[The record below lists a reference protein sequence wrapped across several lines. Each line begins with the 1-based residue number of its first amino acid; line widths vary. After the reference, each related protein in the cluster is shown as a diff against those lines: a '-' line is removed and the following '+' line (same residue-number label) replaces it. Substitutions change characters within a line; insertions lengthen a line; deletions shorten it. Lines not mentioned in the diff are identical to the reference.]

1 MFNNFSSFET
11 NRGRGVRILMD
22 KINCTKRAVNKRK
35 INGRKSLSLK
45 NKNVT
50 ISNKQQKKTKKK
62 SERYSKFKPLNTHL
76 KLILT

>member
-50 ISNKQQKKTKKK
+50 ISNKQQKNKNK